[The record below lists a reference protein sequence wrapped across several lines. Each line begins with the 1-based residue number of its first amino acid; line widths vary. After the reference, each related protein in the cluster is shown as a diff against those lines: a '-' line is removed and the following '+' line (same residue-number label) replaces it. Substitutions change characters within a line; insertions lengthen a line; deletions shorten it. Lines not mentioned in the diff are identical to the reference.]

1 VATVVVPFR
10 FGGKSR
16 LPDALRV
23 DLALAMLGD
32 VLEAAVTHDDD
43 DVRLVTDDVAAA
55 AAARA
60 IGARVLFD
68 PGGGQGAAVEAA
80 LLGAEGAC
88 LVVNADLP
96 CVTAAAVARLEELAP
111 GHVPAPDGTTN
122 ALALPDRTWFRRAYG
137 AGSAARFAAAGLA
150 PATIREL
157 QHDVDTF
164 DDLEQLERLSL
175 PLGRRTNHVLN
186 QHKALAAPIA

>member
-10 FGGKSR
+10 LGGKSR

-32 VLEAAVTHDDD
+32 VLEAAVTHDG
-43 DVRLVTDDVAAA
+43 DVCLVTDDAAAA

-60 IGARVLFD
+60 SGARVLLD

-111 GHVPAPDGTTN
+111 AHVPAPDGTTN
-122 ALALPDRTWFRRAYG
+122 ALALPDRTWFRPAYG
-137 AGSAARFAAAGLA
+137 AGSAARFAAGGLG

-157 QHDVDTF
+157 QHDVDTL

-186 QHKALAAPIA
+186 EHKALAAQIA